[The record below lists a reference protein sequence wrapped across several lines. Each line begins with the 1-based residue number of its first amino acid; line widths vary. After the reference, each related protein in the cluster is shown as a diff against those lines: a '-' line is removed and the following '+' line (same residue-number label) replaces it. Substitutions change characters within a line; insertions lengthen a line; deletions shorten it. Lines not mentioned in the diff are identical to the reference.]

1 MLLESE
7 VVADLMESGTRIIH
21 ARSLRG
27 GRVQRLDE
35 FGFSYTCVEDLD
47 DVN

>member
-7 VVADLMESGTRIIH
+7 VADLMESGTRIIH
-21 ARSLRG
+21 ARSLSG
-27 GRVQRLDE
+27 GRVQLLDE